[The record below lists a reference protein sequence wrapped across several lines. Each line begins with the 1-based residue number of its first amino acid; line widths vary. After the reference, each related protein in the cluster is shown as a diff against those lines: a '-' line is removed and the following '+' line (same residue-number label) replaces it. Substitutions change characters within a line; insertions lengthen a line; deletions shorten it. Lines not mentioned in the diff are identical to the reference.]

1 MADRSVTAQ
10 ETFADFRDTYI
21 ATCTDIGDITTLG
34 NSFSGTPT
42 DLVEAC
48 NKCAIKRIN
57 YRLVLCIRINYGRQN
72 STNNRHIRSVEN
84 NI

>member
-1 MADRSVTAQ
+1 MADRSVTAN

-34 NSFSGTPT
+34 NSFGGTPT

-48 NKCAIKRIN
+48 NAAPSLGFTIGMCVA
-57 YRLVLCIRINYGRQN
+57 LG
-72 STNNRHIRSVEN
+72 
-84 NI
+84 

>member
-21 ATCTDIGDITTLG
+21 ATCTDIGDITTL
-34 NSFSGTPT
+34 NNTFSGTPT

-48 NKCAIKRIN
+48 NKSPSQGLTIGLCCA
-57 YRLVLCIRINYGRQN
+57 LG
-72 STNNRHIRSVEN
+72 
-84 NI
+84 

>member
-1 MADRSVTAQ
+1 MADRSVDAN

-34 NSFSGTPT
+34 STFSGTPT

-48 NKCAIKRIN
+48 NAAPSLGTTIALCAA
-57 YRLVLCIRINYGRQN
+57 LG
-72 STNNRHIRSVEN
+72 
-84 NI
+84 